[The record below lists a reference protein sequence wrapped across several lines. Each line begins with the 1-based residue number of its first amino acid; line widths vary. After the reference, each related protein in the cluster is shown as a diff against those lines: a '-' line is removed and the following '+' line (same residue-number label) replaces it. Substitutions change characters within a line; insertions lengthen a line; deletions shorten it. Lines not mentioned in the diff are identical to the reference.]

1 MGKKARMPELRA
13 VAEEAI
19 GAAQAAELIVL
30 LDLEARWENLRAA
43 RQETPRVSSIAR
55 DLLVMQKAYDAFR
68 VQLKAYQ
75 ASFSPTHVSEL
86 LLNTP
91 ARLGS
96 WCRQVRDLHL
106 RAGQPGPAHSPVHL
120 LEKAY
125 RWADRLAGKRGKD
138 RVSRATPPGPA
149 EAVFRDLEAIAAWC
163 DALPPGP

>member
-1 MGKKARMPELRA
+1 MPEVRHG
-13 VAEEAI
+13 AEQEI

-43 RQETPRVSSIAR
+43 RQGAPRVSSIAR
-55 DLLVMQKAYDAFR
+55 DLLGMQKAYDAFR
-68 VQLKAYQ
+68 VRLKAYQ
-75 ASFSPTHVSEL
+75 ARFSPTHASEL

-91 ARLGS
+91 ARLGG

-106 RAGQPGPAHSPVHL
+106 RAGRSAQDHSPVHL

-138 RVSRATPPGPA
+138 RVSRTTPPGQA
-149 EAVFRDLEAIAAWC
+149 EAVVRDLEALAAWC
-163 DALPPGP
+163 DALTQVP

>member
-1 MGKKARMPELRA
+1 MPEVQL
-13 VAEEAI
+13 VAEKEI
-19 GAAQAAELIVL
+19 SAAQAAALTVL

-91 ARLGS
+91 ARLGG

-106 RAGQPGPAHSPVHL
+106 RAGQSAQAHSPVHL

-125 RWADRLAGKRGKD
+125 RWADQLAGKRGTE
-138 RVSRATPPGPA
+138 RASRASPPGTA
-149 EAVFRDLEAIAAWC
+149 EAMIRHLEALAVWC
-163 DALPPGP
+163 DALSQIP

>member
-1 MGKKARMPELRA
+1 MPEVRD
-13 VAEEAI
+13 VAEQEI
-19 GAAQAAELIVL
+19 GVAQAAELIVL

-43 RQETPRVSSIAR
+43 RQETPQVSSLAR

-75 ASFSPTHVSEL
+75 ARFAPTHAPEL

-91 ARLGS
+91 ARLGG
-96 WCRQVRDLHL
+96 WCRQVRHLHL
-106 RAGQPGPAHSPVHL
+106 RAGQSAQAHSPVHL

-149 EAVFRDLEAIAAWC
+149 EAVFRDLEALAAWC
-163 DALPPGP
+163 DALT

>member
-75 ASFSPTHVSEL
+75 ARFSPTHASEL

-91 ARLGS
+91 ARLGG
-96 WCRQVRDLHL
+96 WCRQVRHLHL
-106 RAGQPGPAHSPVHL
+106 RAGQSAQAHSPVHL

-125 RWADRLAGKRGKD
+125 RWADRLAGRRGKD

-149 EAVFRDLEAIAAWC
+149 EAVFRDLEALAAWC
-163 DALPPGP
+163 DALT

>member
-91 ARLGS
+91 ARLGG

-106 RAGQPGPAHSPVHL
+106 RAGQSAQAHSPVHL

-125 RWADRLAGKRGKD
+125 RWADRLAGRRGKD

-149 EAVFRDLEAIAAWC
+149 EAVFRDLEALAAWC
-163 DALPPGP
+163 DALT

>member
-1 MGKKARMPELRA
+1 MPEVRHA
-13 VAEEAI
+13 PGEAI

-43 RQETPRVSSIAR
+43 RQGAPPVSSVAQ
-55 DLLVMQKAYDAFR
+55 DLQGMQKAYDAFR
-68 VQLKAYQ
+68 VRLKAYQ
-75 ASFSPTHVSEL
+75 ARFSPTHASEL

-91 ARLGS
+91 ARLGG

-106 RAGQPGPAHSPVHL
+106 RAGQSAQAHSPVHL

-138 RVSRATPPGPA
+138 RVSCATPPGPA
-149 EAVFRDLEAIAAWC
+149 EAVLRDLEALAAWC
-163 DALPPGP
+163 DALT

>member
-1 MGKKARMPELRA
+1 MGKKARMPEVRH
-13 VAEEAI
+13 VAGEEIA
-19 GAAQAAELIVL
+19 AAQAAELIVL

-68 VQLKAYQ
+68 VRLKAYQ

-91 ARLGS
+91 ARLGG

-106 RAGQPGPAHSPVHL
+106 RAGQSAQAHSPVHL

-125 RWADRLAGKRGKD
+125 RWADRLAGRRGKD

-149 EAVFRDLEAIAAWC
+149 EAVFRDLEALAAWC
-163 DALPPGP
+163 DALT

>member
-1 MGKKARMPELRA
+1 MPEVRP
-13 VAEEAI
+13 VAGEEI

-43 RQETPRVSSIAR
+43 RQETPRVSSVAR

-68 VQLKAYQ
+68 ARLKAYQ
-75 ASFSPTHVSEL
+75 ARFSPTHASEL

-91 ARLGS
+91 ARLGG

-106 RAGQPGPAHSPVHL
+106 RAGQSGQAHSAAHL

-138 RVSRATPPGPA
+138 SVSRATPPGPP
-149 EAVFRDLEAIAAWC
+149 EAVFRDLEALAAWC
-163 DALPPGP
+163 DALTQVP

>member
-1 MGKKARMPELRA
+1 MGKKARMPEVRH
-13 VAEEAI
+13 VAEEEI

-43 RQETPRVSSIAR
+43 RQGTPRVSSIAQ
-55 DLLVMQKAYDAFR
+55 DLRGMQKAYDAFR

-75 ASFSPTHVSEL
+75 ARFSPTHASEL

-91 ARLGS
+91 ARLGG
-96 WCRQVRDLHL
+96 WCRQVRELYL
-106 RAGQPGPAHSPVHL
+106 RAGQAAQAHSAVHL

-125 RWADRLAGKRGKD
+125 RWADRLAGRRGKD

-149 EAVFRDLEAIAAWC
+149 EAVFRDLEALAAWC
-163 DALPPGP
+163 DALT